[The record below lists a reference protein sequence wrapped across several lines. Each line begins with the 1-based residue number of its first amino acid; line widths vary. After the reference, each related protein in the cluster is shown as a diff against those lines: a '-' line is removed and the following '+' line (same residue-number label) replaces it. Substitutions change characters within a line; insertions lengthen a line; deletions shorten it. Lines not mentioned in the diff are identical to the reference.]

1 MRRRKR
7 FPVHCLVGQK
17 VNHRWKFVCMLDT
30 TRANHSCRVDDQA
43 RKADLICMRHA
54 ERSCKDATEGPLLEI
69 VRHEASYGI
78 LSWSSFDFF
87 SNWLSGTAAMA
98 REWGARCNDPTDS
111 RIALDCHE
119 RRRSM
124 TVECSVQLARCNR
137 TRCSVTT
144 HECHSYHET

>member
-1 MRRRKR
+1 M
-7 FPVHCLVGQK
+7 HCLVGQK
-17 VNHRWKFVCMLDT
+17 VSSSLEVRMYVCWIL
-30 TRANHSCRVDDQA
+30 RAPTVLVVSMTGHG
-43 RKADLICMRHA
+43 KADLICMRLA

-69 VRHEASYGI
+69 VRHEARYGI
-78 LSWSSFDFF
+78 LSWSSFDIF

-98 REWGARCNDPTDS
+98 REWGCRCNDPTDS
-111 RIALDCHE
+111 RIALDCHG

-124 TVECSVQLARCNR
+124 TVECSVQLTRCNR